1 MNDLGASFN
10 AFSLEYAA
18 LQSQLEIIGQS
29 ADSEVV
35 DLHAL
40 IRHHEQLSDD
50 LKEVILY
57 CDSITRC
64 LNNHTAKRL
73 DLDDYNDQINA
84 KKNVLM
90 QLESSVKVNDDGDS
104 RHDQIRKTRHLIEQ
118 VTFEALEVGFGS
130 ILFYFLLCFHL

>member
-18 LQSQLEIIGQS
+18 LQAQLELIGQS
-29 ADSEVV
+29 ADAEVV

-57 CDSITRC
+57 CDSITKC
-64 LNNHTAKRL
+64 LGNHAAKRL
-73 DLDDYNDQINA
+73 DLEDYNDQINA

-90 QLESSVKVNDDGDS
+90 QLESSVKVNDDGDA
-104 RHDQIRKTRHLIEQ
+104 RHEQIRKTRHLIEQ
-118 VTFEALEVGFGS
+118 VKKRKFPGWFLY
-130 ILFYFLLCFHL
+130 YFHVA